1 MIADALC
8 DGSTCDLLL
17 HRGSLS
23 WQHERSGL
31 HTYLPIRCAALHTN
45 HACGTVKYPF
55 DLTRTDSGK
64 GYNLVVKLG
73 EVITF
78 GRSWPQPGDGKRVH
92 DTWAQ

>member
-73 EVITF
+73 PNRGTERGCMIH
-78 GRSWPQPGDGKRVH
+78 GRSDAHVGTRQG
-92 DTWAQ
+92 